1 MLEIAMGMKE
11 AQQTATENPLV
22 AIMANELEANRTDW
36 SNDEFM
42 TFLAKF
48 ALTISAMAISETV
61 QLCLDDNAQDEL
73 QKTILELM
81 EISEM
86 GEMGE

>member
-11 AQQTATENPLV
+11 IKQTATENPLV
-22 AIMANELEANRTDW
+22 AIMAQNLNSIRNEASE
-36 SNDEFM
+36 DEFLG
-42 TFLAKF
+42 FLAKF

-86 GEMGE
+86 AE